1 MFKHLTKDASEVN
14 RSVVCCQR
22 FIAPFEGRHG
32 ICLQPVS
39 RELACLEGSIKYD
52 FDDRS
57 DLFTELSQPLTT
69 ELPALKRLKN
79 HSCEH
84 CSAFFFDWI
93 FFILRGEKDV
103 SKIPHEFEF

>member
-1 MFKHLTKDASEVN
+1 MFKHLTKDASGGN

-22 FIAPFEGRHG
+22 FIALFEGRHA

-57 DLFTELSQPLTT
+57 DLFTELSQQKRFELIWSSSLTRFKVF
-69 ELPALKRLKN
+69 LK
-79 HSCEH
+79 
-84 CSAFFFDWI
+84 FQ
-93 FFILRGEKDV
+93 
-103 SKIPHEFEF
+103 

>member
-1 MFKHLTKDASEVN
+1 MFKHLTKDASEGN

-22 FIAPFEGRHG
+22 FIALFEGRHD

-57 DLFTELSQPLTT
+57 DLFTELSQQKRFELIWSSSLTSFKVF
-69 ELPALKRLKN
+69 LKFQK
-79 HSCEH
+79 S
-84 CSAFFFDWI
+84 
-93 FFILRGEKDV
+93 IL
-103 SKIPHEFEF
+103 